1 MREDHD
7 GNPIGKEKTTMRLR
21 VATLAP
27 AAIAASLL
35 LAATAHAQS
44 LPESFSGTA
53 SAKSEAKSGT
63 APVRIRIDAWSSMAQ
78 RDAVMA
84 ALKKGGTPAVRQVL
98 SGMKDVGLIEVGESK
113 APIRYAFARPIGGG
127 RVVTIVTDNPLLH
140 LGAGLPDAKPT
151 TGYDVAVAVLV
162 LDEKGSGHAEL
173 SPAAKVKADESGA
186 VVVEDYGPVKV
197 WIKDLARAK

>member
-1 MREDHD
+1 MIRH
-7 GNPIGKEKTTMRLR
+7 RLS
-21 VATLAP
+21 ALA
-27 AAIAASLL
+27 AAIAATLL
-35 LAATAHAQS
+35 VASTAHGQS
-44 LPESFSGTA
+44 LPESYTATA
-53 SAKSEAKSGT
+53 SAESEAKSGT
-63 APVRIRIDAWSSMAQ
+63 APVRLRIDAWSSTAD
-78 RDAVMA
+78 REKVMA

-98 SGMKDVGLIEVGESK
+98 SKMKDVGQIQVGENK
-113 APIRYAFARPIGGG
+113 APIKYAFARPIGGG

-173 SPAAKVKADESGA
+173 SPAAKVRADEQGA

-197 WIKDLARAK
+197 WMKDVAKVK

>member
-1 MREDHD
+1 
-7 GNPIGKEKTTMRLR
+7 MRLR
-21 VATLAP
+21 LSTVT
-27 AAIAASLL
+27 AAIAASLV
-35 LAATAHAQS
+35 LAFASAAPGQS
-44 LPESFSGTA
+44 LPESFTA
-53 SAKSEAKSGT
+53 TATAKSEAKSGS
-63 APVRIRIDAWSSMAQ
+63 APVRIRIDAWSSMAE

-98 SGMKDVGLIEVGESK
+98 AGMKDVGLIEVGESK

-173 SPAAKVKADESGA
+173 SPAAKVKADEGGA

-197 WIKDLARAK
+197 WMKDVARAK